1 MACCGDAAAGRL
13 TISQKDIDE
22 GLVMQVEYL
31 GGRTVQVQ
39 ALVTGKTYTFS
50 GLSRI
55 GLVDPR
61 DGPAVLRNPNFRL
74 KGLTRTK
81 NQGDQ

>member
-1 MACCGDAAAGRL
+1 MACCGEAAAGRL

-22 GLVMQVEYL
+22 GLLLQIEYL

-39 ALVTGKTYTFS
+39 GPVTGKTYMFS

-61 DGPAVLRNPNFRL
+61 DAPTVLRNSNFRL
-74 KGLTRTK
+74 KGLTRKK